1 MNLKTVIGAIT
12 LACVGVGSTPAFAQ
26 QAGAQQPQGWMWGFG
41 LFYRPLERQLL
52 VGDLSSS

>member
-12 LACVGVGSTPAFAQ
+12 LACIGVSSTPAFAQ

-41 LFYRPLERQLL
+41 VAASQDVYRL
-52 VGDLSSS
+52 